1 MESIKEKL
9 SVFFEAALVNEIIEH
24 GTLQEIEEGDVLMDY
39 GKNIRSMP
47 IILSGTIK
55 VMRQDEEGREILLY
69 YLGSSESC
77 AMAYTCCMESRQ
89 SEVKAIAEERVTV
102 IAIPQKKL
110 DEWLVKYASWRT
122 YIFNSF
128 TQRFN
133 EMLKS
138 IDSIAFGKL
147 DERLEQYL
155 RNKAKISGKSS
166 ILLTHH
172 QIAEDLGTTRVVIS
186 RLLKKLENDGSLLLY
201 RNEIKLLKA
210 FFD

>member
-9 SVFFEAALVNEIIEH
+9 SVFFEAALVNEILEH

-102 IAIPQKKL
+102 LAIPQKKL

>member
-102 IAIPQKKL
+102 LAIPQKKL